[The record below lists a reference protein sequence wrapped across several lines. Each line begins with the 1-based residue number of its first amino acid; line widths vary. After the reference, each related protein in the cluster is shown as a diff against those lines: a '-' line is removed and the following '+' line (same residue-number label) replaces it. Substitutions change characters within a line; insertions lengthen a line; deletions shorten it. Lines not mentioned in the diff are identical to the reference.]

1 MSKIPANSTIGN
13 LFVWPFCCVPADR
26 DGCKVRCCITAISFW
41 KHKKCYYIN
50 CLTPNRLNSHEGVF
64 ASCAQ
69 TERGHIG
76 FLVQCT
82 LHPVLLCYR
91 YSEGSK
97 NNRIYCI
104 LWCHRD
110 PLQPLSSPH
119 MVKEVQCHNQP

>member
-41 KHKKCYYIN
+41 KHKMCYYIN

-82 LHPVLLCYR
+82 LHPVLLR
-91 YSEGSK
+91 YTVGIARVAKTTGFTASYGVTGIHCS
-97 NNRIYCI
+97 
-104 LWCHRD
+104 
-110 PLQPLSSPH
+110 LSPAH
-119 MVKEVQCHNQP
+119 IW